1 MEEPSKQSGPSGQG
15 HGLRLRACVGRG
27 GGGEAGGRSPRA
39 PPCTM
44 PWSVNFSI
52 CGGGKLFQVA
62 KALNGEEGC
71 RE

>member
-1 MEEPSKQSGPSGQG
+1 MEELGKQSGPSGQG
-15 HGLRLRACVGRG
+15 HGLGLRACVGRG
-27 GGGEAGGRSPRA
+27 GGGEAGGRSLRA
-39 PPCTM
+39 PCAM

-52 CGGGKLFQVA
+52 CGGGRLFQVA